1 MADKIARKG
10 KEILDE
16 KIVGGGGATGVAT
29 VPDTSSVKK
38 AQAPGNSKTQGELQS
53 KKLEGDVEDT
63 DPQNNSKPTGDMSAK
78 NKSSVSM
85 KEDVEEMF
93 AGQDLSEEFKEK
105 ATVVFEA
112 AVNTKCEQIR
122 AELEEQY
129 VENFAQARTELEE
142 ELSTKIDE
150 YLSYVVEQ
158 WMDENQV
165 AIETSLRTELT
176 EEFITDLKAL
186 FEEHNISIPEDKVDV
201 VEELAA
207 RVEEL
212 ESKLNEQIDENIELK
227 KVTDEVARHVA
238 IADVSEGLAA
248 TQIEK
253 FEALCEG
260 VAFDDEQTFK
270 KKLAIIKENY
280 FPSDKRSSQLLS
292 EQVDDEQDE
301 ETQSPVA
308 SGTMAHYASA
318 IRRTIKK

>member
-1 MADKIARKG
+1 MADKIAKRS
-10 KEILDE
+10 KEMLDE
-16 KIVGGGGATGVAT
+16 KVVTGGGATGQSIG
-29 VPDTSSVKK
+29 PDTSSTKK
-38 AQAPGNSKTQGELQS
+38 AQAPGNSKTQGDLQS

-63 DPQNNSKPTGDMSAK
+63 DPQNNTKPTGDMSAK
-78 NKSSVSM
+78 NKASVSM

-112 AVNTKCEQIR
+112 AVSNKCDEIR

-129 VENFAQARTELEE
+129 NQNFVQAKTELEE
-142 ELSTKIDE
+142 ELSTKLDE

-158 WMDENQV
+158 WMEENQV

-186 FEEHNISIPEDKVDV
+186 FEEHNINIPEDQVDV

-212 ESKLNEQIDENIELK
+212 EGKLNEQIDENIELK
-227 KVTDEVARHVA
+227 KVTDEVARHAA

-253 FEALCEG
+253 FESLCEG
-260 VAFDDEQTFK
+260 VAFDNEKTFK
-270 KKLAIIKENY
+270 KKLTIIKENY
-280 FPSDKRSSQLLS
+280 FPSDKKSSLLLS